1 MKTVRDSLGGSK
13 ITADGDCT
21 HEIKKNTLASWKKS
35 YDQPRQNI
43 KKHRHY
49 LSDKS
54 PSGQN
59 YSFSNSHVWMLKLDD
74 KESLVLKNWCFWT
87 VVLEKTL
94 ESPLDCKVMRS
105 NQLILREINPEYSLE
120 GLMMK
125 VKLQYFGHLMQR
137 TDLLEKTLMLWL
149 NAGGEGDDR
158 GWDDC
163 KASLTSWTWVWA
175 GSRRWWWTGKPG
187 MLPSMGSQRVRHD
200 WVTELNW
207 QWLKPW
213 VPNAGCQGSILGQGP
228 RSHASQ
234 LRVPWCN

>member
-1 MKTVRDSLGGSK
+1 MDVRVGL
-13 ITADGDCT
+13 
-21 HEIKKNTLASWKKS
+21 
-35 YDQPRQNI
+35 
-43 KKHRHY
+43 
-49 LSDKS
+49 
-54 PSGQN
+54 
-59 YSFSNSHVWMLKLDD
+59 
-74 KESLVLKNWCFWT
+74 KESWALKNWCFWT
-87 VVLEKTL
+87 MVLEKTL
-94 ESPLDCKVMRS
+94 ESPLDYKEMRS

-125 VKLQYFGHLMQR
+125 VKLQYFGHLMWR
-137 TDLLEKTLMLWL
+137 TDLFEKTLMLWL

-175 GSRRWWWTGKPG
+175 GSRRWWWTGKTG
-187 MLPSMGSQRVRHD
+187 MLQSMGSQRVRHD

-213 VPNAGCQGSILGQGP
+213 APNAGCQGSILGQGP
-228 RSHASQ
+228 TSHASQ